1 MVMGVSERYTSISVK
16 PSTRE
21 MLDKMRGG
29 KDWDEFLRELV
40 NTQGND
46 EVVVIPDSVHLEDV
60 LTAIEEVK
68 PPSKYREMLFFFM
81 VSIAGGVG
89 LGLVIP

>member
-1 MVMGVSERYTSISVK
+1 MTEKSNFTTIPVRLNTKETL
-16 PSTRE
+16 E
-21 MLDKMRGG
+21 KMKQD
-29 KDWDEFLRELV
+29 KDWDTFLRELV

-60 LTAIEEVK
+60 LTSIEEVK